1 MRLQGSPV
9 PGKIDLSLVGAGEFR
24 VYERRTGHKVAGVAL
39 PTEAVNLAGPGAQP
53 YLQMPWSWELHDGW
67 GLSGM
72 LTEFFRP
79 SDSTT
84 RSNSQAPTGIRFV
97 NDLTAVL
104 TSEVLSVLALE
115 AANAHEK
122 AGVRYVRPVGRN
134 FILDCRTAFSLCVCH
149 REDNIC

>member
-1 MRLQGSPV
+1 MRLQGSSV

-84 RSNSQAPTGIRFV
+84 REQFPG
-97 NDLTAVL
+97 
-104 TSEVLSVLALE
+104 
-115 AANAHEK
+115 AN
-122 AGVRYVRPVGRN
+122 GYSFRQ
-134 FILDCRTAFSLCVCH
+134 
-149 REDNIC
+149 